1 MVADLGLGVWSGVHP
16 TSPSPQKKFSFVR
29 LEVLLVFMLASSCL
43 IGLVRSY
50 FLTNPFFLCY
60 YAVICRGVY
69 MIRQIVLESGVQMPK
84 PRVVYAY
91 PYEEMEVGD
100 SFTVPVS
107 ARAKVLN
114 ANYRASKRLG
124 YRFSSKTEGE
134 VLRVWRVEIGRAHV

>member
-1 MVADLGLGVWSGVHP
+1 M
-16 TSPSPQKKFSFVR
+16 
-29 LEVLLVFMLASSCL
+29 VFMLASSCL

-100 SFTVPVS
+100 SFCVPLE
-107 ARAKVLN
+107 ARARVMN
-114 ANYRASKRLG
+114 ANYRAGKRLQM
-124 YRFSSKTEGE
+124 RFMAKTEGSQI
-134 VLRVWRVEIGRAHV
+134 RVWRVA